1 MLTKRIIPCL
11 DVKDGMVVKGVRF
24 NDVARIGGVL
34 ELAQQYDRDG
44 ADELVFLDIT
54 ATVDARNTVFDLVAQ
69 AAKKLSI
76 PFTVGGGIRT
86 IDDIQQA
93 LSNGADKVAINS
105 AALRNPDI
113 ISQGAQS
120 YGNQCIVLAVDVKR
134 NEDRWEVYLDGGR
147 TPTGRDAL
155 EWISEGV
162 MRGAGEIL
170 VTSMDRDGTRQGFDI
185 ELMQKITARV
195 TVPVIASGGAGT
207 MEDFLEVFRTGG
219 ADGALAASLF
229 HKQELTIGEL
239 KRYLNTNDIPI
250 RL

>member
-24 NDVARIGGVL
+24 NDVAHIGGVL
-34 ELAQQYDRDG
+34 ELAKQYDRDG

-54 ATVDARNTVFDLVAQ
+54 ATVDVRNTVFDLVAQ

-185 ELMQKITARV
+185 ELMKKITARV

-229 HKQELTIGEL
+229 HKQELTMGEL

>member
-24 NDVARIGGVL
+24 NDVAHIGGVL
-34 ELAQQYDRDG
+34 ELAKQYDRDG

-54 ATVDARNTVFDLVAQ
+54 ATVDVRNTVFDLVAQ

-105 AALRNPDI
+105 AALRSPDI

-185 ELMQKITARV
+185 ELMKKITARV

-229 HKQELTIGEL
+229 HKQELTMGEL

>member
-24 NDVARIGGVL
+24 NDVAHIGGVL
-34 ELAQQYDRDG
+34 ELAKQYDRDG

-105 AALRNPDI
+105 AALRSPDI

-185 ELMQKITARV
+185 ELMKKITARV

-229 HKQELTIGEL
+229 HKQELTMGEL

>member
-185 ELMQKITARV
+185 ELMKKITARV

-207 MEDFLEVFRTGG
+207 MEDFLEVFRAGG
-219 ADGALAASLF
+219 ADGALVASLF

>member
-54 ATVDARNTVFDLVAQ
+54 ATVDVRNTVFDLVAQ

-195 TVPVIASGGAGT
+195 TVPVIASGGAGR
-207 MEDFLEVFRTGG
+207 MEDFLAVFRTGG

-229 HKQELTIGEL
+229 HKQELTMGEL